1 MSTTKVMMKTQ
12 KGWQG
17 YWIVNEDGDC
27 VVKTCSAC
35 KKELPA
41 SSFCRSKSLKYNLD
55 PECKDCKRG
64 RAVKYRQTV
73 TASGKTNLQLVLE
86 RSAQRYK
93 NRTDEEVA
101 KDRNRLRPS
110 GEKECNTCK
119 ITRSLKDFGVNR
131 RVADGLNTQC
141 RDCIKA
147 RNSKVDPNV
156 SKERS
161 TKYRKINANR
171 GPEEVLVD
179 RNRIHPDG
187 VKKCTYCRVRL
198 PLTHFYNNIVTNSG
212 LDPICKKCRDVK
224 ESRKR
229 QKKDKKYWGS
239 KAIPIECYV
248 CGAPWVIGHPSDH
261 VIPKSLEGSD
271 ESYNR
276 LPLCP
281 THNGSKWMIPLEIW
295 LRDTMPEKMDEILD
309 RVSGYGVDYKV
320 PEGVYDGAHVFT
332 DSEGQLQWERLND

>member
-1 MSTTKVMMKTQ
+1 MSTTKVMMKKQ

-17 YWIVNEDGDC
+17 YWVVNEDDVC
-27 VVKTCSAC
+27 VAKTCRTC

-41 SSFCRSKSLKYNLD
+41 SEFFLVRRARYSLDYACR
-55 PECKDCKRG
+55 DCNRV
-64 RAVKYRQTV
+64 RIVKYRQTV

-93 NRTDEEVA
+93 NRTDEEVVE
-101 KDRNRLRPS
+101 DRNRLRPD
-110 GEKECNTCK
+110 GVKECNTCK
-119 ITRSLKDFGVNR
+119 VTKPLKDFGVNR

-141 RDCIKA
+141 KDCIKV
-147 RNSKVDPNV
+147 RNSKADRNLIR
-156 SKERS
+156 ERS
-161 TKYRKINANR
+161 QRDRKRNSNR
-171 GPEEVLVD
+171 CPEKVLAD
-179 RNRIHPDG
+179 RDRIHPDG
-187 VKKCTYCRVRL
+187 TKKCTYCKDTFSL
-198 PLTHFYNNIVTNSG
+198 HMFYKNIATNSG
-212 LDPICKKCRDVK
+212 LDAVCKSCRDIK
-224 ESRKR
+224 EVRRR

-295 LRDTMPEKMDEILD
+295 LRETMPEKMDEILD